1 MGEKTPVKEQSTR
14 SQGLGLPASADAKGY
29 VGEVFISSNEED
41 AVAAAAGGESG
52 DFVHHLQL
60 KGGGGGVWAPH
71 PEEVHKGQI
80 GAAGELSVKVLV

>member
-41 AVAAAAGGESG
+41 AAGGESG

-60 KGGGGGVWAPH
+60 KGGGLGGCAPH

>member
-1 MGEKTPVKEQSTR
+1 MGEKTAVKEQSTR

-41 AVAAAAGGESG
+41 AGGGESG

-60 KGGGGGVWAPH
+60 KGGGGVWAPH

>member
-41 AVAAAAGGESG
+41 AVAAAGGGEIFSSSIRIRT
-52 DFVHHLQL
+52 L
-60 KGGGGGVWAPH
+60 
-71 PEEVHKGQI
+71 I
-80 GAAGELSVKVLV
+80 

>member
-41 AVAAAAGGESG
+41 AVAGAGGGESG

-60 KGGGGGVWAPH
+60 KGGGMGGCGRLILR
-71 PEEVHKGQI
+71 KCI
-80 GAAGELSVKVLV
+80 RDR

>member
-41 AVAAAAGGESG
+41 AGGGESG

-60 KGGGGGVWAPH
+60 KGGRGCGRLILR
-71 PEEVHKGQI
+71 KCI
-80 GAAGELSVKVLV
+80 RDR

>member
-41 AVAAAAGGESG
+41 AAGGESG
-52 DFVHHLQL
+52 DFVQHLQL
-60 KGGGGGVWAPH
+60 RGGRGGGVWAPH

>member
-60 KGGGGGVWAPH
+60 KGGGGGYGRLILR
-71 PEEVHKGQI
+71 KCI
-80 GAAGELSVKVLV
+80 RDR

>member
-41 AVAAAAGGESG
+41 AAGGESG

-60 KGGGGGVWAPH
+60 KGGEGGYGRLILR
-71 PEEVHKGQI
+71 KCI
-80 GAAGELSVKVLV
+80 RDR

>member
-41 AVAAAAGGESG
+41 AAGGESG

-60 KGGGGGVWAPH
+60 KGGGGMGGCGRLILR
-71 PEEVHKGQI
+71 KCI
-80 GAAGELSVKVLV
+80 RDR

>member
-41 AVAAAAGGESG
+41 AVAAAGGESG

-60 KGGGGGVWAPH
+60 KGGEGGYGRLILR
-71 PEEVHKGQI
+71 KCI
-80 GAAGELSVKVLV
+80 RDR

>member
-1 MGEKTPVKEQSTR
+1 MKFSSQSQFPY
-14 SQGLGLPASADAKGY
+14 SS
-29 VGEVFISSNEED
+29 EEISP
-41 AVAAAAGGESG
+41 AVAAAGGGESG

-60 KGGGGGVWAPH
+60 KGGGGWGGVWAPH

>member
-29 VGEVFISSNEED
+29 VGEVFISSNEEG
-41 AVAAAAGGESG
+41 AAGGESG

-60 KGGGGGVWAPH
+60 KGGRYGGVWAPH

>member
-60 KGGGGGVWAPH
+60 KGGGGVWAPH

>member
-29 VGEVFISSNEED
+29 VGEVFISSNEEG
-41 AVAAAAGGESG
+41 AAGGESG

-60 KGGGGGVWAPH
+60 KGGRFGGVCA
-71 PEEVHKGQI
+71 
-80 GAAGELSVKVLV
+80 SS

>member
-41 AVAAAAGGESG
+41 AGGGESG
-52 DFVHHLQL
+52 DFVQHLQL
-60 KGGGGGVWAPH
+60 KGGGGG
-71 PEEVHKGQI
+71 GM
-80 GAAGELSVKVLV
+80 GASS

>member
-60 KGGGGGVWAPH
+60 KGEGGVWAPH